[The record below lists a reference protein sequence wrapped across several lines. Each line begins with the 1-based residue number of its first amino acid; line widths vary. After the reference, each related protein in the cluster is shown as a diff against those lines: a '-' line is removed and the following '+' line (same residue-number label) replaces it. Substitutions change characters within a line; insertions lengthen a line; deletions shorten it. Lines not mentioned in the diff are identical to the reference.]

1 MEVYFLGKKL
11 IAKSGLEDE
20 NQWDPQDI
28 GDGRLLDKNSLSS
41 GMKLLTTSPC
51 YNPWFLKEP
60 TTL

>member
-41 GMKLLTTSPC
+41 GMK
-51 YNPWFLKEP
+51 F
-60 TTL
+60 